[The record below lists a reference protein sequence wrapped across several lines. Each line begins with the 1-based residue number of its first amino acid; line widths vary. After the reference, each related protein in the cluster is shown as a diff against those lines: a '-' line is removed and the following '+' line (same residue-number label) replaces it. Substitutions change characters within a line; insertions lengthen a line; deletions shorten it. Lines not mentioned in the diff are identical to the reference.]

1 MHLFVTEYYGT
12 LPYYVTET
20 LLDILWSLICA
31 TIIAIISYYLTNQPR
46 QTDRF
51 IAYLLVWYLIILIM
65 NAYGHVITLLF
76 YPYSIIC
83 LIIALFGSALSI
95 TLTNFFVLKSDQDIP
110 YSYMSD
116 ILFEMRMHNA
126 LVLTLYS
133 LDRCPDHTLSLKLES
148 YNINRTHSL
157 FWQILIMIINL
168 VFFEILCL
176 LMLYKTYFSMI
187 IFNLAKRFYMHNYE
201 QNINMVQPGKYLP
214 NMIQENVNGGNL
226 SFDNVHV
233 KDNDTLMVKERILNI
248 AWTNLTIKGKNIFK
262 EKIILN
268 DINGFVEFR
277 TMMAL
282 MGPSGAGK
290 STLLKTLMGMNRNLM
305 KKESKIYCNKDIA
318 LKSCFITQDVRQ
330 HIMIGLTVEQ
340 SISYASKL
348 KNLDNN
354 GNNICNRKDIIDVLM
369 RDFSI
374 DDIRDVSIGK
384 CSSGQ
389 QKRCVLAME
398 LCAQQKP
405 IVVCVDEPTSG
416 LDSHSALIVR

>member
-1 MHLFVTEYYGT
+1 MTESS
-12 LPYYVTET
+12 
-20 LLDILWSLICA
+20 LDILWSLICA

-51 IAYLLVWYLIILIM
+51 IAYSLVWYLIILFF
-65 NAYGHVITLLF
+65 NAFGHVITLLF
-76 YPYSIIC
+76 YPYTILC
-83 LIIALFGSALSI
+83 LLIALFGSMI
-95 TLTNFFVLKSDQDIP
+95 TVTLTNFFVLKSHHNIP
-110 YSYMSD
+110 YSYLTDS
-116 ILFEMRMHNA
+116 LFEIRMHNA
-126 LVLTLYS
+126 LVLTLYG

-148 YNINRTHSL
+148 YNINKTHSL
-157 FWQILIMIINL
+157 FWQILIVIIYL
-168 VFFEILCL
+168 VFFELLCL
-176 LMLYKTYFSMI
+176 LTLLYKQDMSMI
-187 IFNLAKRFYMHNYE
+187 IFNLAKRFYIHNYG

-214 NMIQENVNGGNL
+214 NMIQENINGGNV

-233 KDNDTLMVKERILNI
+233 KDDDTLMVKERILNI
-248 AWTNLTIKGKNIFK
+248 AWTNLTIKGKNIFT
-262 EKIILN
+262 EKIILKDVN
-268 DINGFVEFR
+268 AFVEFG

-290 STLLKTLMGMNRNLM
+290 STLLKTLMGMNRKLM
-305 KKESKIYCNKDIA
+305 TKESKIYCNKDIA
-318 LKSCFITQDVRQ
+318 LKTCFITQDVRQ

-369 RDFSI
+369 RDFAI

-405 IVVCVDEPTSG
+405 TVVCVDEPTSG
-416 LDSHSALIVR
+416 LDSHSALIVRY